1 MNNEDEKILREFVRR
16 TFVKKMLQEQKEAM
30 LHEQKVRTYVRS
42 LIREVVEEESNTVIF
57 EGKDQA
63 KPHPSTAINFLRDA
77 FRKLIP
83 NLEKDYKLLT
93 TDPEQRE
100 SFKNHYLAAMIRM
113 FDQADGL
120 SASVEAED
128 YDDIKG
134 DIEQKVAD
142 DAGGTSISDL
152 ALEED
157 LSLDMAL
164 EEADINIVD
173 ELKPEE
179 EPEEKEGLEGE
190 IDKEMSNKDK
200 IMNDREK
207 FGAGVEGDLTG
218 RNKAYDSFK
227 NTKSYPLSYYQDLSN
242 QSDKEE
248 YKKWAIYNLNLL
260 FKGFEEDLKANP
272 DLPNI
277 SDPQQQV

>member
-1 MNNEDEKILREFVRR
+1 
-16 TFVKKMLQEQKEAM
+16 
-30 LHEQKVRTYVRS
+30 
-42 LIREVVEEESNTVIF
+42 
-57 EGKDQA
+57 
-63 KPHPSTAINFLRDA
+63 
-77 FRKLIP
+77 
-83 NLEKDYKLLT
+83 
-93 TDPEQRE
+93 
-100 SFKNHYLAAMIRM
+100 M

-227 NTKSYPLSYYQDLSN
+227 IQKVILYLITKIYLTKVTRKNIRSGLYTTLTYYSKA
-242 QSDKEE
+242 S
-248 YKKWAIYNLNLL
+248 KKT
-260 FKGFEEDLKANP
+260 
-272 DLPNI
+272 
-277 SDPQQQV
+277 